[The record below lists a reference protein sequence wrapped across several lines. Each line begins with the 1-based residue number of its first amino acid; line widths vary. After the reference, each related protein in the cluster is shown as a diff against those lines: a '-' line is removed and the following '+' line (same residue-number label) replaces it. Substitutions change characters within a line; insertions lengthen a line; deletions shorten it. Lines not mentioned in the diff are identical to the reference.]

1 MPNKNGVVNIGL
13 NVDYQ
18 KSLQEMTRAFTSELT
33 KLSNAAQK
41 LKFSKD
47 LTDQIGAVSAKVD
60 DITDEFRAM
69 FDALN
74 SNKLDA
80 SKFTAYQDKITKE
93 FSKIETSISGITSQI
108 SAMDEKI
115 GTLSGADI
123 ASGMKKQFDDLKDS
137 LLSTYQGLEKVFGL
151 AKSSSSGLSGAIDS
165 SALKDYK
172 ATLAEVRKAQ
182 KEIDN
187 LDFSGSSDDD
197 LFDRLSR
204 EEEMLNK
211 QMATYKELKAEMS
224 TASKGSPRFS
234 ALENNLIRVQMAIS
248 KTSETIQELD
258 SEIATRDL
266 GAGMED
272 DTLSIINSIKHFDD
286 EIDNFVAS
294 TQKMI
299 QANKEAQNSVEQT
312 QTAFNTFQIKNGAI
326 HVPVEV
332 ATKDSTL
339 QKQLQETI
347 DKLQEYAQKNS
358 IIAKVKLTLDK
369 SSSKGYKSNSEI
381 DKQQIEGG
389 NEPAIDFSG
398 SISKAYRDAT
408 REAET
413 IVKQQIGKIQK
424 ELKEVKIKLK
434 LDDKALMEN
443 LSNVVND
450 SLEKIAKGTT
460 GLNINEE
467 LGKLVANLKEVSTS
481 LSGNENFKFGLDE
494 DSIERI
500 TAAIRDMADMIQ
512 RAFGVAS
519 NGDIAVHWTAI
530 ESKFKGVAG
539 EEGKLLKGNKEHKI
553 AIQELAIEYKKYLDM
568 GGKNDLSDLTT
579 HKQTIKNIKTEYEN
593 LGKAA
598 QEAAQQQEKVA
609 KKPASKKVSSE
620 EAESIKSV
628 TRENKKLE
636 TQAGK
641 TGAALDN
648 EAKSA
653 QSAAEK
659 FRKLA
664 KEKGAA
670 VVANRE
676 LAKAAK
682 ETADALEKEA
692 RIRKETGTKTG
703 KGAVDELTYADNFSK
718 WQREIK
724 QSLID
729 SGNYAEV
736 YDAKVSRASN
746 GTVKFTAVIR
756 DLDGVLKKF
765 SAKVNDVGK
774 ISSPSISD
782 MSDKQAALFEK
793 RQRDAQKVLDAM
805 AAMEGGAE
813 KPFLDRTEL
822 EQSIAALIEAEEEID
837 RFKVKKVSLEEGGKL
852 AITTE
857 VKEAN
862 GQVKTFVATFDS
874 IGDIIDEETGNIKE
888 FVDVAT
894 GELKSLGDILENKFD
909 RGKFTVKMPNVT
921 ESTSLNQREL
931 WQYLSAIEKAAHE
944 LENADTKYSVSL
956 GSDGAVHITKEIQK
970 ANGEVKIFKGE
981 FKDINDLIDT
991 TTGSVKDLGGALR
1004 DGFDSGKVTTK
1015 TRNVMQEAQDA
1026 FDAFKKSNGSKSGF
1040 DYISDDLDKLQQKIK
1055 EIKTT
1060 DGLEKFNDDIKELR
1074 DRLKNLSS
1082 AEDVFSKF
1090 ELKYQGNSNWSKIS
1104 AEVEDLRQNIA
1115 GIDSHDKLIEFKQS
1129 LSDIAV
1135 KLNNIGKDNK
1145 LGKIL
1150 DENKTFGNINEVRAN
1165 IDSLFASMGKVNE
1178 KSIRITGTDKLT
1190 AEVKSANGEIRKMAV
1205 SLDSKGFV
1213 RFVDK
1218 GIVEFG
1224 RLRSAAEGVFK
1235 GIQSMV
1241 RIYLSPQDFIRYF
1254 RQGFDAVREIDTAMT
1269 ELKKVSDAPMGDI
1282 VAYFDDAV
1290 ESAKELGSSVNEM
1303 IGATADWQRMGYN
1316 LPDSR
1321 ELGEVAVL
1329 YKNVG
1334 DGIDVD
1340 TANESLVSTMQGFQ
1354 LQAED
1359 AMRVIDAFN
1368 EVSNNYAISSAGIGE
1383 ALKRSAAAFNAANT
1397 DLNKSIALT
1406 TAGNEIVQSPE
1417 KVGTMWQT
1425 VSARI
1430 RGTKTEL
1437 EELGESTDDV
1447 LSTSKLRDLVKGY
1460 TDVDIMKDTNTYKD
1474 MYTIISEIGEKWHE
1488 LEDIQRAALLEGLA
1502 GKKQSNTLAAVL
1514 NNADRL
1520 KEIYETAAG
1529 SAGSAQREQERYTQ
1543 SLQYSIDQLTAHG
1556 EEFWNTFIN
1565 KDDVKDLIDLINDLI
1580 SGATK
1585 LVDVFGA
1592 IPTTAGILGIF
1603 AGIKNFGRPKMF
1615 GLKLLF

>member
-1 MPNKNGVVNIGL
+1 MANKNGVVSIGL

-18 KSLQEMTRAFTSELT
+18 KSLQEMTSAFKSKLT
-33 KLSNAAQK
+33 EISKESKKLQI
-41 LKFSKD
+41 SKD
-47 LTDQIGAVSAKVD
+47 VEEQIGILSKRID
-60 DITDEFRAM
+60 GISTEFRAM
-69 FDALN
+69 FDDIN
-74 SNKLDA
+74 NQKIDA
-80 SKFTAYQDKITKE
+80 SKFEAYQAKVTKE
-93 FSKIETSISGITSQI
+93 FEKIEKSISGVVTEI
-108 SAMDEKI
+108 SALDEKV
-115 GTLSGADI
+115 GMLSGADI
-123 ASGMKKQFDDLKDS
+123 ASSMKKQFDELKESVLD
-137 LLSTYQGLEKVFGL
+137 TYQGLEKVFEL
-151 AKSSSSGLSGAIDS
+151 TKTSSNSPAVKFDKSTLDE
-165 SALKDYK
+165 YK
-172 ATLAEVRKAQ
+172 KTLALINKLNAEATKTPTGTWGQLKKTLSEQEALLQ
-182 KEIDN
+182 KQLADY
-187 LDFSGSSDDD
+187 D
-197 LFDRLSR
+197 
-204 EEEMLNK
+204 
-211 QMATYKELKAEMS
+211 ELKAKMASISPSSDQYLKFENELVRIQAAAS
-224 TASKGSPRFS
+224 ATADKIQSIFDFAEDRNFKPVLGSGTE
-234 ALENNLIRVQMAIS
+234 ALMLRADNF
-248 KTSETIQELD
+248 
-258 SEIATRDL
+258 
-266 GAGMED
+266 GG
-272 DTLSIINSIKHFDD
+272 
-286 EIDNFVAS
+286 EIDAFEDKVR
-294 TQKMI
+294 KMI
-299 QANKEAQNSVEQT
+299 EANKEAQNSVEQA
-312 QTAFNTFQIKNGAI
+312 QTAFNTFTIKNGAI

-332 ATKDSTL
+332 ATKSGTL

-358 IIAKVKLTLDK
+358 IIAKVKLTLD
-369 SSSKGYKSNSEI
+369 SGSASGYKKNEDI
-381 DKQQIEGG
+381 TKQIEEGQS
-389 NEPAIDFSG
+389 EPGVD
-398 SISKAYRDAT
+398 ISKAIKKTYVQAV
-408 REAET
+408 REAEKT
-413 IVKQQIGKIQK
+413 AKDSIKAIQAIFDGSPVKITPNKEAFAEELSTMVSSSLGKI
-424 ELKEVKIKLK
+424 
-434 LDDKALMEN
+434 A
-443 LSNVVND
+443 ND
-450 SLEKIAKGTT
+450 TT
-460 GLNINEE
+460 GLNVNQE
-467 LGKLVANLKEVSTS
+467 LEKLVANLKEVSTS

-494 DSIERI
+494 ASIERI
-500 TAAIRDMADMIQ
+500 TAAIKDMADMIQ

-519 NGDIAVHWTAI
+519 NDDITAQWGVI
-530 ESKFKGVAG
+530 ESKFKAVAKENG
-539 EEGKLLKGNKEHKI
+539 SIDLRLNKNKE
-553 AIQELAIEYKKYLDM
+553 AMRELAVEYKKYLDM
-568 GGKNDLSDLTT
+568 GGKEKSFSDLTSNST
-579 HKQTIKNIKTEYEN
+579 TVDRLTEYYKE

-598 QEAAQQQEKVA
+598 KEAAQQQEKA
-609 KKPASKKVSSE
+609 TKKPASTKVSSE
-620 EAESIKSV
+620 EKEAIKGV
-628 TRENKKLE
+628 TKQNKNLE
-636 TQAGK
+636 EQAVK
-641 TGAALDN
+641 TGTALDN
-648 EAKSA
+648 EGKKA

-682 ETADALEKEA
+682 ETADALEREA

-724 QSLID
+724 QSLVD

-736 YDAKVSRASN
+736 YDAKVSQASN

-765 SAKVNDVGK
+765 SAKVNDAGK

-837 RFKVKKVSLEEGGKL
+837 RFKIKKVSLEEDGKL

-956 GSDGAVHITKEIQK
+956 GSDGTVHITKEIQK

-991 TTGSVKDLGGALR
+991 TTGSVKDLAAALR

-1026 FDAFKKSNGSKSGF
+1026 FDAFKKSIKDKSGF
-1040 DYISDDLDKLQQKIK
+1040 KHISDDLNKLEQKIK
-1055 EIKTT
+1055 EIATA

-1074 DRLKNLSS
+1074 DRLKSLSS

-1104 AEVEDLRQNIA
+1104 AEVEELRQNIA
-1115 GIDSHDKLIEFKQS
+1115 SIDSQGKLIEFKQNIA
-1129 LSDIAV
+1129 DIVA

-1190 AEVKSANGEIRKMAV
+1190 AEVKSASGEIRKMAV
-1205 SLDSKGFV
+1205 SLDSNDFA

-1224 RLRSAAEGVFK
+1224 RLRNAAEGVFK

-1269 ELKKVSDAPMGDI
+1269 ELKKVSDASAGDI
-1282 VAYFDDAV
+1282 AAYFDTAAT
-1290 ESAKELGSSVNEM
+1290 SAKELGSSINEM
-1303 IGATADWQRMGYN
+1303 IGATADWSRMGKS
-1316 LPDSR
+1316 LPDSK
-1321 ELGEVAVL
+1321 ELAEVAIL

-1334 DGIDVD
+1334 DNIDVEEA
-1340 TANESLVSTMQGFQ
+1340 TSSLVSTLQGFQ
-1354 LQAED
+1354 MD
-1359 AMRVIDAFN
+1359 AKDAIKIVDSFN
-1368 EVSNNYAISSAGIGE
+1368 EVANNYAINSDGIGE
-1383 ALKRSAAAFNAANT
+1383 SLKRSAAAFNAANT
-1397 DLNKSIALT
+1397 DLNKSIAL
-1406 TAGNEIVQSPE
+1406 I
-1417 KVGTMWQT
+1417 
-1425 VSARI
+1425 
-1430 RGTKTEL
+1430 
-1437 EELGESTDDV
+1437 
-1447 LSTSKLRDLVKGY
+1447 
-1460 TDVDIMKDTNTYKD
+1460 
-1474 MYTIISEIGEKWHE
+1474 
-1488 LEDIQRAALLEGLA
+1488 AA
-1502 GKKQSNTLAAVL
+1502 T
-1514 NNADRL
+1514 RL
-1520 KEIYETAAG
+1520 KIGWIYG
-1529 SAGSAQREQERYTQ
+1529 NIY
-1543 SLQYSIDQLTAHG
+1543 
-1556 EEFWNTFIN
+1556 
-1565 KDDVKDLIDLINDLI
+1565 
-1580 SGATK
+1580 
-1585 LVDVFGA
+1585 
-1592 IPTTAGILGIF
+1592 
-1603 AGIKNFGRPKMF
+1603 
-1615 GLKLLF
+1615 